1 MAEKV
6 KKIKVSNS
14 LSFFFHHSQSRWV
27 KPSSKYTF
35 NIDMAEKS
43 SPSNILLNY
52 PLTPNYF
59 QKYHRS
65 RRLFLFAFSCCVC
78 FSEQEILRQ
87 EIQSLQAVKS
97 RLKQRVTELEEELK
111 KTKEELEKKASTAQ
125 ADEEVSL
132 RIHPQIITLLRAWF
146 NKMSRS
152 CNSLYG
158 FVKGQSSSYYIFE
171 VNLTKPQG

>member
-1 MAEKV
+1 M
-6 KKIKVSNS
+6 
-14 LSFFFHHSQSRWV
+14 
-27 KPSSKYTF
+27 
-35 NIDMAEKS
+35 
-43 SPSNILLNY
+43 LNY
-52 PLTPNYF
+52 ALTPNYF
-59 QKYHRS
+59 HKYQRS

-132 RIHPQIITLLRAWF
+132 IETLLSVW
-146 NKMSRS
+146 
-152 CNSLYG
+152 Y
-158 FVKGQSSSYYIFE
+158 
-171 VNLTKPQG
+171 KPPGHGCIKHLKVRNPYMVTIKA

>member
-1 MAEKV
+1 M
-6 KKIKVSNS
+6 
-14 LSFFFHHSQSRWV
+14 
-27 KPSSKYTF
+27 
-35 NIDMAEKS
+35 
-43 SPSNILLNY
+43 
-52 PLTPNYF
+52 
-59 QKYHRS
+59 
-65 RRLFLFAFSCCVC
+65 C

-132 RIHPQIITLLRAWF
+132 RIHSQIITLLRAWF
-146 NKMSRS
+146 NKMSGS

-158 FVKGQSSSYYIFE
+158 FVKGHISSYYIFE
-171 VNLTKPQG
+171 VNLKKPQGLD